1 MLDILS
7 PCSPLEDS
15 DIMTISNSTAV
26 WKGNLTEGSGTMKL
40 GKGGYEGPFTKAS
53 RFDNG
58 AGTNPEELIG
68 AAHAGCYSMFLSALL
83 SKSGFPPAEI
93 RTTAK
98 VHLGDGPAITL
109 IELET
114 QAQVPG
120 CDEPTFLQHAEQAKA
135 GCPVSKALAAVTI
148 KLTAH
153 LLK

>member
-1 MLDILS
+1 MA
-7 PCSPLEDS
+7 
-15 DIMTISNSTAV
+15 ISNSSAV
-26 WKGNLTEGSGTMKL
+26 WRGNLVDGRGTMKL
-40 GKGGYEGPFTKAS
+40 GKGGYEGPYTRAS
-53 RFDNG
+53 RFENG

-114 QAQVPG
+114 DATVPG
-120 CDEPTFLQHAEQAKA
+120 CDEAVFLDQAEKAKA
-135 GCPVSKALAAVTI
+135 GCPVSKALSAVPT
-148 KLTAH
+148 T
-153 LLK
+153 LKARLVT